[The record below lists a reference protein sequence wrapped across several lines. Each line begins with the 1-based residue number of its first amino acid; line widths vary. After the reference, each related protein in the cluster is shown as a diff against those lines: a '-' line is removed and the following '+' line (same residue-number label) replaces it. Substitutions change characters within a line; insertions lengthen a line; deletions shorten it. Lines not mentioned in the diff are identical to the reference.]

1 MTEETINDKE
11 SVIIEEDDDKEV
23 DNDGDLVFDAVND
36 MWVTVRVDK
45 NDIIEAEV
53 DDEQY
58 WVWEV
63 GDTEDTEEDDDEC
76 QKSG

>member
-11 SVIIEEDDDKEV
+11 SLIIEENDDKEV

-63 GDTEDTEEDDDEC
+63 GDTEEEEEEC

>member
-11 SVIIEEDDDKEV
+11 SVIIEEDDDQEV

-63 GDTEDTEEDDDEC
+63 GDTEEEEES
-76 QKSG
+76 QKSGYN

>member
-11 SVIIEEDDDKEV
+11 SVIIEEDDDQEV

-63 GDTEDTEEDDDEC
+63 GDTEDDDDDEC

>member
-1 MTEETINDKE
+1 MTEETIKDKE

-23 DNDGDLVFDAVND
+23 DNDGDLMFDAVND

-63 GDTEDTEEDDDEC
+63 GDTEEEEEC
-76 QKSG
+76 QKSGYN